1 MSITGMMLGVGIWSV
16 GALLFW
22 VVFYRVLSSGL
33 IKHLNEGKQEQG

>member
-1 MSITGMMLGVGIWSV
+1 MSTTGAVLGVGIWFV

-33 IKHLNEGKQEQG
+33 FKKLNERKQEKE